1 MAEVQKAGR
10 VDVLVHAPAEAVWRV
25 IADVTRTGEWSH
37 ECREVHW
44 LGGAVEASPGARFRG
59 GNRAGWARWGRI
71 CEIVNV
77 DAPREIAWQTV
88 STPLFPDSTVWRI
101 RLESAEGGTR
111 IVQEFEVVRAPK
123 LLDHLYA
130 AVIPAHRDRTARL
143 TADLERIGMIA
154 EQPPQASNAI
164 PVRAAAP
171 HPKRRLTRL
180 GNRIGV
186 WLYRQSDGRL
196 ASGRKGVTVLMLTVA
211 GRRTGQPRST
221 CMRYLN
227 LDDGW
232 VVWGTGSG
240 SRNDP
245 DWFENLR
252 AADVATVQIG
262 SRVVTAIPRE
272 IVGAERDRI
281 WSQVVLAQAPEVAR
295 YARKA
300 GRPIPVATLTPVR
313 A

>member
-10 VDVLVHAPAEAVWRV
+10 VDVLVDAPADAVWRV

-44 LGGAVEASPGARFRG
+44 LGDTMAAAPGARFRG
-59 GNRAGWARWGRI
+59 RNHAGWARWGRI
-71 CEIVNV
+71 CEIVSV
-77 DAPREIAWQTV
+77 DEPHEIVWQTV
-88 STPLFPDSTVWRI
+88 STPLFPDSTIWRI
-101 RLESAEGGTR
+101 RLESAADRTR
-111 IVQEFEVVRAPK
+111 IVQEFDVVRAPK

-143 TADLERIGMIA
+143 TADLERIGTIA

-164 PVRAAAP
+164 RERAADP

-186 WLYRQSDGRL
+186 WLYRRSDGRL
-196 ASGRKGVTVLMLTVA
+196 ASGRKDATVLLLTVA
-211 GRRTGQPRST
+211 GRRTGRPRST
-221 CMRYLN
+221 CMRYLP
-227 LDDGW
+227 LGDGW

-240 SRNDP
+240 SRDDP

-262 SRVVTAIPRE
+262 PRVVTAIPRE

-281 WSQVVLAQAPEVAR
+281 WRQVVLAQAPEVAR

-300 GRPIPVATLTPVR
+300 GRTIPVATLTPVG